1 MDTFINVLSVTA
13 TISTIGLFLCG
24 IPICQRIRQRGTT
37 DGTSIAP
44 FFLTC
49 VGCFCMFGYGYL
61 RKDMT
66 VKFVNGVGFSFQ
78 VVYLFYYYMHTR
90 VKRKVNKFI
99 AAVIVIMCATVWYVN
114 SERSLEEKQNVLGTI
129 CMVLNIATIGSPL
142 ADIGQ
147 VISTKSTESLP
158 FALCVANM
166 VVSVQWLLYGF
177 LINDFYI
184 KMPNIVA
191 VMISAVQLSLFI
203 IYPAPTYAN
212 LVNKN
217 DNEIL

>member
-1 MDTFINVLSVTA
+1 MDTFIDVLSVTA
-13 TISTIGLFLCG
+13 VSSTIGLFLCG
-24 IPICQRIRQRGTT
+24 FSICRRIRHRGTT

-49 VGCFCMFGYGYL
+49 IGCACMFGYGYL

-78 VVYLFYYYMHTR
+78 VVYLFYYYIHTR
-90 VKRKVNKFI
+90 VKRRVNKYI
-99 AAVIVIMCATVWYVN
+99 AAVIVIICATIWY
-114 SERSLEEKQNVLGTI
+114 
-129 CMVLNIATIGSPL
+129 
-142 ADIGQ
+142 GQ

-191 VMISAVQLSLFI
+191 VIISAVQLSLFV

-217 DNEIL
+217 DNEVL

>member
-1 MDTFINVLSVTA
+1 MDTFIDVLSVTA
-13 TISTIGLFLCG
+13 TLSTIGLFLCG
-24 IPICQRIRQRGTT
+24 FSICRRIRQRGTT

-49 VGCFCMFGYGYL
+49 IGCACMFGYGWT

-78 VVYLFYYYMHTR
+78 VVYLFYYYIHTR

-99 AAVIVIMCATVWYVN
+99 AAIIVIICATVWYVN
-114 SERSLEEKQNVLGTI
+114 SDRALEEKQNVLGTI
-129 CMVLNIATIGSPL
+129 CMVLNIAAIGSPL

-147 VISTKSTESLP
+147 VIRNKSTESLP

-166 VVSVQWLLYGF
+166 IVSVQWLLYGI
-177 LINDFYI
+177 LVDDFYI

-191 VMISAVQLSLFI
+191 VIISTAQLSLFI
-203 IYPAPTYAN
+203 IFPAPTYAN